1 MPMSNTPTSVLPAT
15 DSAENL
21 RRRRWRMLKDRMATR
36 GVAMGGMS
44 VILAIVLI
52 FFYLLF
58 VVLPLFTAADVERV
72 ADYDLPSEGA
82 GGPSLH
88 LAMEEQAEIGFR
100 LTADGRAVF
109 FETKSGK
116 VIDENAL
123 ALPAGAEISSFS
135 AGQPAPARFALGLSN
150 GGLLVARHVYRVSYP
165 NDKRLIT
172 PGVAYPLGEEA
183 LEIDED
189 GEALTHIA
197 FQDNEEEATVVAQTA
212 DGRLLLT
219 HFLKEESFSDDVPEM
234 EREQVTISFAEH
246 QSLQSGSAQP
256 KIMQLLLDKEQRN
269 LYVIHDDGSLVHLDV
284 SDKSDPRQLQ
294 QLNLVDAGL
303 SVTSVQF
310 LTGDVSLLVG
320 DSGGRVVQWFSVR
333 DERGNETLTP
343 IREFS
348 EQSHAIS
355 GLASEFGRK
364 GFVAADENGQFAIYH
379 STAQRLLL
387 TQRTSDVAIKTVAIA
402 PRANAILAE
411 DVNGRLSFWHV
422 ENEHPEISWS
432 SLWGK
437 VWYESYEEPV
447 YAWQSSSS
455 SDDFE
460 PKMSITPLVY
470 GTIKAAFYAMLL
482 AMPLAIFGAIY
493 TAYFMA
499 PKMRQVVK
507 PSIETMEALPTV
519 ILGFLAGLWLA
530 PLMEKNLPG
539 IFSLLLVVPLGVLV
553 FAFVWQQLP
562 GAIRHRIPEGWDAAL
577 LIPVVLILGAAS
589 FGLSEPLEA
598 ALFGGDMRSWLSSE
612 LGVGFD
618 QRNALVVGLAM
629 GFAVIPTIF
638 SITEDAV
645 FSVPKHLSYGSLALG
660 ATPWQTLV
668 RVVILTASPGIFSAV
683 MIGMGRAVGE
693 TMIVLMATGNTPV
706 MDFSIFQG
714 MRTLSANIAVEM
726 PESEVDSTHYRVL
739 FLAAFVLFAFT
750 FVFNTAAEIV
760 RQRLRTK
767 YSSL

>member
-1 MPMSNTPTSVLPAT
+1 MPMSNSPTSILPAT

-36 GVAMGGMS
+36 GVAIGGMA
-44 VILAIVLI
+44 VIVAIVLI

-58 VVLPLFTAADVERV
+58 VVLPLFSSADVERV
-72 ADYDLPSEGA
+72 AEYDLPGSSGKSS
-82 GGPSLH
+82 GTSLH

-100 LTADGRAVF
+100 LTSDGRAVF
-109 FETKSGK
+109 FDLVDGK
-116 VIDENAL
+116 LIDEHVL
-123 ALPAGAEISSFS
+123 ALPPGAEISSFV
-135 AGQPAPARFALGLSN
+135 AGQPGPARIALGLSN
-150 GGLLVARHVYRVSYP
+150 GSALIARHFYKVSYP
-165 NDKRLIT
+165 NDQRLIT
-172 PGVAYPLGEEA
+172 PEVKYPLGEDA

-197 FQDNEEEATVVAQTA
+197 FQDGEEEATVVAQTA

-219 HFLKEESFSDDVPEM
+219 HFLKEESFTDDAPEL
-234 EREQVTISFAEH
+234 EREQVVLSLAE
-246 QSLQSGSAQP
+246 QASPEAE
-256 KIMQLLLDKEQRN
+256 ITQLLLDKEQRN
-269 LYVIHDDGSLVHLDV
+269 LYIIHADGSLIHFDV
-284 SDKSDPRQLQ
+284 SDKGEPRQLQ
-294 QLNLVDAGL
+294 QLHLVDAGL
-303 SVTSVQF
+303 QVTSVQF

-320 DSGGRVVQWFSVR
+320 DSSGRVVQWFSVR
-333 DERGNETLTP
+333 DERGNQTLKP
-343 IREFS
+343 IREFT
-348 EQSHAIS
+348 EQSYAIS
-355 GLASEFGRK
+355 GLAPEFGRK
-364 GFVAADENGQFAIYH
+364 GFVAADDSGQIAIYH

-387 TQRTSDVAIKTVAIA
+387 TQRTSDVAIKTLAIA
-402 PRANAILAE
+402 PRANALLIE
-411 DVNGRLSFWHV
+411 DAAGRLSFWHV
-422 ENEHPEISWS
+422 DNEHPEISWS

-530 PLMEKNLPG
+530 PLLEENLPG
-539 IFSLLLVVPLGVLV
+539 IFSLLIIVPLGVLV
-553 FAFVWQQLP
+553 FAFAWQQLP
-562 GAIRHRIPEGWDAAL
+562 GNIRHRIPEGWDAAL
-577 LIPVVLILGAAS
+577 LVPVVLILAAVS

-598 ALFGGDMRSWLSSE
+598 ALFGGDMRNWLSGE
-612 LGVGFD
+612 LGMGFD

-645 FSVPKHLSYGSLALG
+645 FSVPKHLSFGSLALG

-706 MDFSIFQG
+706 MDFSIFEG

-726 PESEVDSTHYRVL
+726 PEAEVDSTHYRVL
-739 FLAAFVLFAFT
+739 FLAALVLFSFT
-750 FVFNTAAEIV
+750 FVFNTLAEIV

>member
-1 MPMSNTPTSVLPAT
+1 
-15 DSAENL
+15 
-21 RRRRWRMLKDRMATR
+21 MLKDRIATH

-58 VVLPLFTAADVERV
+58 VVLPLFSTAEVERV
-72 ADYDLPSEGA
+72 ADYALPANEGDS
-82 GGPSLH
+82 GPSLF
-88 LAMEEQAEIGFR
+88 LAMEEQAEIGLR
-100 LTADGRAVF
+100 LSSAGHAIF
-109 FETKSGK
+109 FETQSGK
-116 VIDENAL
+116 LIDDVAL
-123 ALPAGAEISSFS
+123 ELPPGAEISSFV
-135 AGQPAPARFALGLSN
+135 AGQPGPARFALGLSN
-150 GGLLVARHVYRVSYP
+150 GNAIVARHVYKVSYP
-165 NDKRLIT
+165 NDQRLIT
-172 PGVAYPLGEEA
+172 PGVAFPLGEEA
-183 LEIDED
+183 LEIDEE
-189 GEALTHIA
+189 GEALTQIA
-197 FQDNEEEATVVAQTA
+197 FQDGEDEATVVALTA

-219 HFLKEESFSDDVPEM
+219 HYLKEESFLDDTPEL
-234 EREQVTISFAEH
+234 EREQVVISLAEH
-246 QSLQSGSAQP
+246 QAQQPDSLQA
-256 KIMQLLLDKEQRN
+256 KIVQLLLDKEQRN
-269 LYVIHDDGSLVHLDV
+269 LYIIHGDGSLLHLDI
-284 SDKSDPRQLQ
+284 SDKENPSQVQ
-294 QLNLVDAGL
+294 QLRLVDAGIE
-303 SVTSVQF
+303 VTSVDF
-310 LTGDVSLLVG
+310 LAGDISLLVG
-320 DSGGRVVQWFSVR
+320 DSTGRVVQWFSVR
-333 DERGNETLTP
+333 DDRGNETLRP
-343 IREFS
+343 IREFT

-355 GLASEFGRK
+355 GLAPEHARK
-364 GFVAADENGQFAIYH
+364 GFLAADESGQIAIYH
-379 STAQRLLL
+379 STAHRLLL
-387 TQRTSDVAIKTVAIA
+387 KQRTSNTAISNLAIA
-402 PRANAILAE
+402 PRANAMLAE
-411 DVNGRLSFWHV
+411 DAKGRLSFWHV

-432 SLWGK
+432 ALWGK

-447 YAWQSSSS
+447 YAWQSSSA

-460 PKMSITPLVY
+460 PKLSITPLVY

-482 AMPLAIFGAIY
+482 AVPLAILGAIY

-530 PLMEKNLPG
+530 PFIEGNLPG
-539 IFSLLLVVPLGVLV
+539 IFSLLIVVPLGVLV
-553 FAFVWQQLP
+553 FAFIWQQLP
-562 GAIRHRIPEGWDAAL
+562 GDIRHRVPEGWDAAL
-577 LIPVVLILGAAS
+577 LVPVVLVLGAVALA
-589 FGLSEPLEA
+589 LSDPLEA
-598 ALFGGDMRSWLSSE
+598 AFFSGDIRSWLSNE
-612 LGVGFD
+612 LGVAFD
-618 QRNALVVGLAM
+618 QRNSIVVGLAM

-739 FLAAFVLFAFT
+739 FLAALVLFTFT
-750 FVFNTAAEIV
+750 FMFNTLAEIV